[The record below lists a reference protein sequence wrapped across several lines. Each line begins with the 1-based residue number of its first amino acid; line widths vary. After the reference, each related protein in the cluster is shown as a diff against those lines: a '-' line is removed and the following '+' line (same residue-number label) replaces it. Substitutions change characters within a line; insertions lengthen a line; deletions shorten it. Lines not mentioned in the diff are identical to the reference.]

1 MISIAV
7 ITFVTIFLV
16 ALGVV
21 IIVLIMQ
28 YVNDKKKKKDLLM
41 KVRIFYINKFVFLQD
56 VSKTIFCHMIWH
68 YGKRSEGK
76 YFKKFLGHVKNVN

>member
-1 MISIAV
+1 MRSVSFDWDTAAVPCACQPKTINTKKMSGNLLISIAV

-41 KVRIFYINKFVFLQD
+41 KVSYFL
-56 VSKTIFCHMIWH
+56 I
-68 YGKRSEGK
+68 
-76 YFKKFLGHVKNVN
+76 

>member
-41 KVRIFYINKFVFLQD
+41 KVRKILI
-56 VSKTIFCHMIWH
+56 
-68 YGKRSEGK
+68 
-76 YFKKFLGHVKNVN
+76 